1 MKVWN
6 YSCSKPYINSL
17 SFTGSN
23 FRALQPMSHY
33 LSDIAQGDRLPFCCL
48 RIVHRSSGRCIL
60 SMTFWIFDFST
71 QIFSFLWVEREEPKS
86 SKIYVDFPELKVD
99 FGIIYKIYGPDNIS
113 FIFPHQ
119 LPIAFIRGR
128 CYWCYFCKGLKSEE
142 MERCWAGRRNFLWA
156 PKVLDKSKPL
166 WDYIM
171 SLSTSLAAQV
181 KVKFPRWRIRLYK
194 LP

>member
-23 FRALQPMSHY
+23 FRALQPVSHY

-86 SKIYVDFPELKVD
+86 SKIDVDFPELKVD

-119 LPIAFIRGR
+119 PPLYEVGVIGVIFG
-128 CYWCYFCKGLKSEE
+128 KGLKSEE

-156 PKVLDKSKPL
+156 P
-166 WDYIM
+166 
-171 SLSTSLAAQV
+171 
-181 KVKFPRWRIRLYK
+181 
-194 LP
+194 